1 MKTLEIVGWK
11 RTDLGTKFAKQIR
24 NEGNVPCVLYGG
36 DEPVHFFAPMILFRD
51 LIYTT
56 NVHKV
61 IVNVEG
67 TIYEAILQDFQV
79 HPVSEILLHVDF
91 LRLVPNKPV
100 KLDIPVRLTGRPV
113 GVQKGGRLAVK
124 TRKVTVKATPENL
137 PDSITIDISDLDLGK
152 TVKVGDLPAEGFEIL
167 NNPSVSVASVVITR
181 SVRKEQQE
189 AASK

>member
-11 RTDLGTKFAKQIR
+11 RTDLGTKFSKQIR
-24 NEGNVPCVLYGG
+24 SEGNVPCVLYGG

-56 NVHKV
+56 SVHKV

-79 HPVSEILLHVDF
+79 HPVSEMLLHVDF

-152 TVKVGDLPAEGFEIL
+152 TVKVGHLPAEGFEIL
-167 NNPSVSVASVVITR
+167 NSPSVSVASVVITR

-189 AASK
+189 AAGK